1 MSNPDNIET
10 ELRKIKAL
18 IKKGKGQGRGR
29 DYQPWLQ
36 VRDVSSLGLSSRI
49 KGWRSQRVH
58 HFFSGIETDY
68 FYCLEWSSIIEVR
81 EQFPLL
87 PLEETLAIA
96 EECGVKHP
104 TNPKTKV
111 PIVMTTDFLITTASG
126 LTATDHARTIKPASK
141 LADRRVIEKLDLER
155 RYWQRRNVDWGIV
168 TEREIPK
175 VLARNIHWV
184 HGLHDLADCGLTHQQ
199 VQNVKR
205 ALEPQLNI
213 APEESLPAINSICGA
228 CDDRL
233 GLNPG
238 DSLTVVRHLLARKI
252 WRTDMQTPLHPSRP
266 LRISS
271 TKELEQ
277 N

>member
-1 MSNPDNIET
+1 
-10 ELRKIKAL
+10 
-18 IKKGKGQGRGR
+18 
-29 DYQPWLQ
+29 
-36 VRDVSSLGLSSRI
+36 
-49 KGWRSQRVH
+49 VH
-58 HFFSGIETDY
+58 HFFSENESNY
-68 FYCLEWSSIIEVR
+68 FYCLEWSPIFEVR

-104 TNPKTKV
+104 ANPRTKI
-111 PIVMTTDFLITTASG
+111 PIVMTTDFLITTAVG
-126 LTATDHARTIKPASK
+126 LTETDHARAVKPASE

-155 RYWQRRNVDWGIV
+155 RYWQRRNVDWGVV

-175 VLARNIHWV
+175 VLARNIHWI
-184 HGLHDLADCGLTHQQ
+184 HRQHDLADCGITQHQ

-205 ALEPQLNI
+205 ALESQLSA
-213 APEESLPAINSICGA
+213 APDESLPAINSICGA

-252 WRTDMQTPLHPSRP
+252 WRTEMQNPLHPSRP
-266 LRISS
+266 LRLSS
-271 TKELEQ
+271 TKELES